1 MYSNSVRE
9 LLSELTGGAAVFER
23 GHMDVKKKKKSLMV
37 CLIPLWEKKNP
48 LMMQSS
54 RGLPPANHLSNYE
67 KHCLWF

>member
-23 GHMDVKKKKKSLMV
+23 GHMDVKKKKKKPDGVLNS
-37 CLIPLWEKKNP
+37 PLGKKNP

-54 RGLPPANHLSNYE
+54 RSLPPANHLSNYE

>member
-37 CLIPLWEKKNP
+37 CLIPLWEKKIP
-48 LMMQSS
+48 
-54 RGLPPANHLSNYE
+54 
-67 KHCLWF
+67 